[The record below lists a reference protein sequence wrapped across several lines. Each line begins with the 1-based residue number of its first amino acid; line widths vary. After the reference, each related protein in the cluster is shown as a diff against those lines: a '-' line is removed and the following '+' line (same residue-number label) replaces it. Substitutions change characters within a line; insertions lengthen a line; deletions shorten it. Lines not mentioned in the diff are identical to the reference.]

1 MAIVEGYKQESMYG
15 LVAKTIVYCGE
26 VAVSGVLCALMKYGF
41 FSWGHCI
48 DNLFQEA
55 TAEDQGKLAKE
66 YPLTVSLPKDCNDD
80 RDEKEINR
88 ISKLSNGKI

>member
-1 MAIVEGYKQESMYG
+1 MDLLPKQLSIVERWP
-15 LVAKTIVYCGE
+15 LVE
-26 VAVSGVLCALMKYGF
+26 FFCALMKYGF